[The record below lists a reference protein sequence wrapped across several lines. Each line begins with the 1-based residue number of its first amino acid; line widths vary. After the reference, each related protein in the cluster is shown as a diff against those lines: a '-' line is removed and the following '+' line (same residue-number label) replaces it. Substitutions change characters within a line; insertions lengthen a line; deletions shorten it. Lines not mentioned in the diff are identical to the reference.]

1 MSAYQQQQS
10 QQPQQSQSSQNGAQM
25 SSNTQMQQGILYPMF
40 NQVGMNMPH
49 ASQQSHSMDAG
60 SSSQPM
66 MAFPPGSHVHNF
78 ASANGH
84 MQVNPFI
91 SNVNMSEYPV
101 SLMGFGGQMYA
112 DDGGEYDDS
121 MGFDDDSGDWME
133 ISDDPVIQA
142 KLRIVQQAQQAA
154 SEGNTGIFSCPY
166 CDKQYAGKHARSIWR
181 RHLQDKHFIP
191 LSQQPRR
198 TRWDGNANRPK
209 NAEERRERML
219 ESKRR
224 WARKRR
230 LQDKAASGNG
240 DVTGD
245 ASTNAGSPD
254 DGSKSDTETEA
265 ATALASEEVLSKNS
279 PVQEKQKFTMVNSV
293 MPNPKKRTMSGNG
306 EKKPRGMQTLKFHHH
321 MTTTTMPHYADNHNA
336 PSSGA
341 ITAVWPAIN
350 GAKAHMNGGGS
361 SRNFSKHASM
371 PIIPQQ
377 STTAM
382 FSAVTSP
389 RQPLAEVNRDP
400 KLRRLSFVDS
410 NQPKSRSKKRG
421 SNAESKGQD
430 EMIEAGGQ
438 AHNYPTKST
447 PINRFSTLYPT
458 PPSVGDDRSLV
469 AQVFGGSGERIRNGN
484 GSGLLS
490 PPASQRALESSPS
503 FISSATKNGAYNGS
517 VSKRHNASSM
527 LSPVSSSRRVH
538 QSPASNPFS
547 LDRHKISPS
556 TNNAQRTKDAA
567 LEAPASSSRLSS
579 ALGKD
584 IKIEHNQDEN
594 RLSPLQTRADLSH
607 SGKDGFDVLNGSSPV
622 LKNRRLPPLVKTP
635 LRSALLDGVPT
646 PANGSSMAMPSLAS
660 ASVQRITRG
669 KAAANGLTGATP
681 SLKGMP
687 ATTPTQHDR
696 MMGSAN
702 LLGLTPFDVRN
713 SSKYSATRAQLFSRA
728 SPLKRDANGK
738 GNDQFSSP
746 QHLNLTQS
754 LGLAPHSTGKGTSL
768 LTSLTGTPF
777 AGNTFMS
784 MNSPWPDSILRPS
797 FRTSASKRG
806 GVGSN
811 GEEEDEEAD
820 LGALDTPAA
829 ARLLDNSDE
838 VDEDDGQMGLQETPS
853 RPDKNKRLAS
863 SMLGS
868 PTSASQQRSITRSQ
882 QGSAQ
887 KNGLLQSNGNG
898 SSAGRSQRSQ
908 ISRRT
913 SDHQPP
919 LPALSF
925 KLSSPAPL
933 LDSSEDEE
941 EHGHQ
946 NKRRRGSM
954 QNSFDSEL
962 SRKELGSPTTDLSTS
977 SASSL
982 RGDMRDEDN
991 VEDSI

>member
-1 MSAYQQQQS
+1 MIEGTHMSAYQQQQQS
-10 QQPQQSQSSQNGAQM
+10 QQSQSSQNGGQM
-25 SSNTQMQQGILYPMF
+25 TSNTQMQQGILYPMF
-40 NQVGMNMPH
+40 NQGGMNMPH
-49 ASQQSHSMDAG
+49 ASQQGQSMDAG
-60 SSSQPM
+60 TSSQPM
-66 MAFPPGSHVHNF
+66 MAFPAGPHAHNF

-84 MQVNPFI
+84 MQINPFI

-101 SLMGFGGQMYA
+101 SFMGFGGQMYA
-112 DDGGEYDDS
+112 DESGDYDDS

-133 ISDDPVIQA
+133 MSDDPVIQA

-254 DGSKSDTETEA
+254 DDESKSDAETEA
-265 ATALASEEVLSKNS
+265 ATALASEGGLSKKS
-279 PVQEKQKFTMVNSV
+279 PIQEKQKLALINSV
-293 MPNPKKRTMSGNG
+293 MPNPKKRTMSSNG

-321 MTTTTMPHYADNHNA
+321 MTTTSMSHYADNHHA
-336 PSSGA
+336 PTSGS

-350 GAKAHMNGGGS
+350 GAKAHMNGGTS

-371 PIIPQQ
+371 PIIPPQ

-382 FSAVTSP
+382 FSTVTSP

-410 NQPKSRSKKRG
+410 NQMKSRSKKKG
-421 SNAESKGQD
+421 SNAGIKGQD

-438 AHNYPTKST
+438 GKDHYPMKST
-447 PINRFSTLYPT
+447 PNNRFSTLYPT

-469 AQVFGGSGERIRNGN
+469 AQVFGGTGERIQNGN
-484 GSGLLS
+484 GAGLLS
-490 PPASQRALESSPS
+490 PPSSQRTLESSPS
-503 FISSATKNGAYNGS
+503 FVSSATKNGAYNGS
-517 VSKRHNASSM
+517 ITTRHNASSM
-527 LSPVSSSRRVH
+527 LSPVSSNRRVH

-556 TNNAQRTKDAA
+556 TSNAQRTKDKA
-567 LEAPASSSRLSS
+567 LEAPTSSSRLSNV
-579 ALGKD
+579 LGKE
-584 IKIEHNQDEN
+584 IKIEQNQDEN
-594 RLSPLQTRADLSH
+594 RLSPLQTRVDLNQ

-622 LKNRRLPPLVKTP
+622 MKNRKLPPLVKTP
-635 LRSALLDGVPT
+635 LRTALLDGVPT

-660 ASVQRITRG
+660 ASVQRTTRG
-669 KAAANGLTGATP
+669 KAAGNGLTGATP
-681 SLKGMP
+681 SFKGIS

-696 MMGSAN
+696 MMGQAN
-702 LLGLTPFDVRN
+702 MLGLTPFDVRN

-728 SPLKRDANGK
+728 SPLKREANGK

-754 LGLAPHSTGKGTSL
+754 LGLAPHSTGKSTSL

-806 GVGSN
+806 GAGFN
-811 GEEEDEEAD
+811 GEDDEGD
-820 LGALDTPAA
+820 IGALDTPAA

-838 VDEDDGQMGLQETPS
+838 ADEDDGQMGLHETPS

-868 PTSASQQRSITRSQ
+868 PTSASQQRSVTRSH

-887 KNGLLQSNGNG
+887 QNNG

-919 LPALSF
+919 LPVLSF

-933 LDSSEDEE
+933 LETSDEE
-941 EHGHQ
+941 EEQQGHQ
-946 NKRRRGSM
+946 NKRRRGSF

-962 SRKELGSPTTDLSTS
+962 TRKEPGSPTTDLSTS
-977 SASSL
+977 SVSSL